1 MKVISIQDFR
11 NDKRQKQEY
20 ARKLLKKI
28 NQEQNRRREQGKQY
42 LNDRIDRI
50 DRIHKIDITI

>member
-1 MKVISIQDFR
+1 MKVISIQNFH

-28 NQEQNRRREQGKQY
+28 NQEQVRRKEQGKQY
-42 LNDRIDRI
+42 LNDRI
-50 DRIHKIDITI
+50 HKIDITIKKK

>member
-1 MKVISIQDFR
+1 MKIISIQDHR

-28 NQEQNRRREQGKQY
+28 NQEQDRRKQQGQRY
-42 LNDRIDRI
+42 LNEQ
-50 DRIHKIDITI
+50 IHKIDITI

>member
-1 MKVISIQDFR
+1 MKVISIQDHR

-28 NQEQNRRREQGKQY
+28 NQEQDKRKEQGREY
-42 LNDRIDRI
+42 LN